1 MGLETWDLRLET
13 WDLGLM
19 NELTTQSLAHLAG
32 LMRARKV
39 SPVEVVEAHLR
50 RIEELNPQL
59 NAIVTLS
66 PDALEVAR
74 RAEASIM
81 RGETVGLLHGVPVT
95 VKDTIQTKGL
105 RTTAG
110 SKMRAEFVPEKDA
123 VSVER
128 LRAAGA
134 IVLGKTNV
142 AEMAAAY
149 DTENP
154 VFGRANN
161 PYDLTRTSG
170 GSSGGEAAAIAACL
184 SPGGLGSDL
193 MGSIRV
199 PAHFCGIVGL
209 KPTTGRV
216 SCDGHIPLSSGAAS
230 LGAVIGPMA
239 RSVEGV
245 ALLFRAIV
253 DESEAVSASLS
264 DTLSETDV
272 RGWRAAWYAFDG
284 IEQVTPET
292 RGAVEAAARALAD
305 AGLKVYEAR
314 PPGVERGQD
323 LWTKLFARAALLQ
336 MQDEYRGREAEA
348 GELMR
353 YLLAANADSAPPAFD
368 DYARAWAERD
378 RLRARLIEWMKE
390 TPLIIAPVGAMTA
403 YEHGARKVSV
413 EGDAISIFRAFS
425 YAQTYNVFGLPAVS
439 VPAGRTRAGLPVGV
453 QIIGRPFAESSVL
466 AAAVIVERAL
476 GGWQMPPLALP
487 TDAQNPL

>member
-1 MGLETWDLRLET
+1 
-13 WDLGLM
+13 M
-19 NELTTQSLAHLAG
+19 NELATQSLGQLAA

-50 RIEELNPQL
+50 RIEGLNPPL
-59 NAIVTLS
+59 NAVVTLAA
-66 PDALEVAR
+66 DVLDVAR
-74 RAEASIM
+74 RAEESIM
-81 RGETVGLLHGVPVT
+81 RGDAAGLLHGVPVT

-110 SKMRAEFVPEKDA
+110 SKMRAEFVPENDA

-128 LRAAGA
+128 LRSAGA
-134 IVLGKTNV
+134 IILGKTNV

-161 PYDLTRTSG
+161 PYDLTRTTG

-209 KPTTGRV
+209 KPTIGRV
-216 SCDGHIPLSSGAAS
+216 SCDGHIPSSTGAAS
-230 LGAVIGPMA
+230 LGAVIGPVA
-239 RSVEGV
+239 RCVEDV

-253 DESEAVSASLS
+253 DDSEAVSASLS
-264 DTLSETDV
+264 DSLSETDV

-284 IEQVTPET
+284 IAQVTSET
-292 RGAVEAAARALAD
+292 RGAVEAAGRALAD
-305 AGLKVYEAR
+305 AGLDVHEAR

-336 MQDEYRGREAEA
+336 MREEYQGREAEA
-348 GELMR
+348 GELVR
-353 YLLAANADSAPPAFD
+353 YLLASNADSAPPAFD
-368 DYARAWAERD
+368 DYARAWTERD
-378 RLRARLIEWMKE
+378 RLRARLIEWMRE
-390 TPLIIAPVGAMTA
+390 TPLIIAPVGAMPA
-403 YEHGARKVSV
+403 YEHGARKVLV
-413 EGDAISIFRAFS
+413 EGDALSIFRAFS

-439 VPAGRTRAGLPVGV
+439 VPAGRTREGLPIGV
-453 QIIGRPFAESSVL
+453 QIIGKPFAENSVL
-466 AAAVIVERAL
+466 AAAQIVERAL